1 MTTNTIILIVAVL
14 AVLIL
19 GFLVMRTRTQRLEKA
34 AREGDEPYVASRERP
49 HVRPR
54 KATASP
60 AEVGGRG
67 HRRRRRGAQR
77 RRPCGALSDKA
88 GHADNLQQLKGV
100 GPRFVARLHELGV
113 IRFEQLANFSETELA
128 HLDERLGPFRG
139 RLASD
144 RVSEQARYLAS
155 GDLDGFE
162 EKFGKLGV

>member
-1 MTTNTIILIVAVL
+1 MTTNMIILIVAVL

-19 GFLVMRTRTQRLEKA
+19 GFLVMRSRTQRIEKA
-34 AREGDEPYVASRERP
+34 PREGDETYVARSDRP
-49 HVRPR
+49 YVRPR
-54 KATASP
+54 EGDGFTG
-60 AEVGGRG
+60 EVAAAVTDVVGEVLNVDA
-67 HRRRRRGAQR
+67 H
-77 RRPCGALSDKA
+77 GALSDKA
-88 GHADNLQQLKGV
+88 GHADNLQLLKGV

-144 RVSEQARYLAS
+144 RISEQARYLAS

-162 EKFGKLGV
+162 EKFGKLGA